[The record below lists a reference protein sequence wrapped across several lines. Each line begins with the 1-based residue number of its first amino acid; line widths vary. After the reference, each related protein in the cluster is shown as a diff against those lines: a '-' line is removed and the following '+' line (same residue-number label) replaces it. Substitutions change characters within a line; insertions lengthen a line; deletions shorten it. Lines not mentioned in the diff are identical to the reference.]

1 MHDSVSY
8 LKCCESLSFLV
19 RDVVHVTPE
28 NFSLC
33 VGAIRTFVEASYRLL
48 VNNKQNIYLTIIVSL
63 PEEKASSARMVG
75 SYVSL
80 LEQRTRRRLG
90 TRATRQTPLE
100 RRAQNHGVRPGTMR
114 TRVLTRSWWAS
125 TRTPPCSCS
134 TSWPCSTRRL
144 SRCTPPGRD
153 PPLNSGTRP
162 GAQSYRAWQDFAA
175 IAGLQLEH
183 RP

>member
-63 PEEKASSARMVG
+63 PEEKELVIWGSSWAISG
-75 SYVSL
+75 WKAKVSKPSL
-80 LEQRTRRRLG
+80 IL
-90 TRATRQTPLE
+90 
-100 RRAQNHGVRPGTMR
+100 V
-114 TRVLTRSWWAS
+114 
-125 TRTPPCSCS
+125 
-134 TSWPCSTRRL
+134 
-144 SRCTPPGRD
+144 
-153 PPLNSGTRP
+153 
-162 GAQSYRAWQDFAA
+162 
-175 IAGLQLEH
+175 
-183 RP
+183 